1 MAEILSLDGNG
12 EKYYELLTD
21 AKRRDFMAGIFNDII
36 SEDES
41 IHIKD
46 AGNEDKLHLWAQAK
60 IKNLLLN
67 NDLKKHLLYQPD
79 LWRAESEAALK
90 KKVTDAVWAYLK
102 IDNVPLKTYHKE

>member
-1 MAEILSLDGNG
+1 MAEILSLNGNG

-21 AKRRDFMAGIFNDII
+21 AKRRDFMACIFTDII

-41 IHIKD
+41 IQIKD
-46 AGNEDKLHLWAQAK
+46 EGDEEKLHLWAQAK
-60 IKNLLLN
+60 IKDLFLN
-67 NDLKKHLLYQPD
+67 KDLKRHLLYQPD